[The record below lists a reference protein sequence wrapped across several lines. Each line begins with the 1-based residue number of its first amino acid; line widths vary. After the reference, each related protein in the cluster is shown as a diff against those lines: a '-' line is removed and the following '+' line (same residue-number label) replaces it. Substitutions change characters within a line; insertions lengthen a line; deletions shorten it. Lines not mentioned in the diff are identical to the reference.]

1 MNTELI
7 KRIVSSIILIPLSIF
22 IIVKGSL
29 LFSLFLL
36 LCFFICTYE
45 WYKMVNQLTIVL
57 IGIVYL
63 ILSFTSVYLI
73 REDFNLGHYFIL
85 FILCI
90 CVATDIG
97 GYVFGKILKG
107 PKLTKI
113 SPNKTYSGMLGSYFF
128 ALITILIILNIKF
141 VSLPYSFTL
150 NLAVLVISISTVS
163 QIGDLT
169 ISVFKRIFKVK
180 DTGNIIPGHGGL
192 LDRLD
197 GMLFAFPF
205 SYLIISLDLID
216 IYK

>member
-1 MNTELI
+1 MKTELI

-128 ALITILIILNIKF
+128 ALITIFLAILTEDC
-141 VSLPYSFTL
+141 L
-150 NLAVLVISISTVS
+150 SIY
-163 QIGDLT
+163 I
-169 ISVFKRIFKVK
+169 
-180 DTGNIIPGHGGL
+180 
-192 LDRLD
+192 
-197 GMLFAFPF
+197 
-205 SYLIISLDLID
+205 
-216 IYK
+216 